1 MEMDKL
7 AIFFAGSILI
17 TLGTVVIAIGVIVIN
32 NLIYKFWKPVTWFK
46 YQYKHVYFDPKTGE
60 QFSTSDKD
68 EKIEPHL
75 EEKKNSY

>member
-46 YQYKHVYFDPKTGE
+46 YQYKPVYFDPKTGE
-60 QFSTSDKD
+60 QFSTPDKD